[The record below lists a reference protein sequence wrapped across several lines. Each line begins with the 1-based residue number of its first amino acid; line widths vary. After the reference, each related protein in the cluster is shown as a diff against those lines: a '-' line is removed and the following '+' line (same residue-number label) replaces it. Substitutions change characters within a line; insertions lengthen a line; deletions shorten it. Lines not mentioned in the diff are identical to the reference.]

1 MYKIYQVGNETLEDI
16 AKKLNTN
23 VDEIVRLNGTSNI
36 ISGSYIIVP
45 ANKDFTT
52 YIVKQGD
59 NIYSIAK
66 NNGVDYETLL
76 KVNGLDQN
84 DYIYPN
90 QEIII
95 PNKKIYVTKEN
106 ETIKDIINKLNIN
119 NIDSLKEKIRVF
131 HDYIATINVYDS
143 DKENGKS
150 NYNSDKAIGT
160 LFEGHSICSGYTDTL
175 SLFLDKINL
184 KNYKIA
190 NDEHT
195 WNVVLINGDWYHIDL
210 TWDDPITNTGENIIQ
225 YNYFLITTPELESK
239 NEIEHNYSKEIYN
252 FIK

>member
-36 ISGSYIIVP
+36 IPGSYIIVP

-119 NIDSLKEKIRVF
+119 NIKNIEDLYLLK
-131 HDYIATINVYDS
+131 D
-143 DKENGKS
+143 
-150 NYNSDKAIGT
+150 
-160 LFEGHSICSGYTDTL
+160 
-175 SLFLDKINL
+175 
-184 KNYKIA
+184 
-190 NDEHT
+190 
-195 WNVVLINGDWYHIDL
+195 
-210 TWDDPITNTGENIIQ
+210 Q
-225 YNYFLITTPELESK
+225 M
-239 NEIEHNYSKEIYN
+239 
-252 FIK
+252 IKF

>member
-119 NIDSLKEKIRVF
+119 NIKNIEDLYLLK
-131 HDYIATINVYDS
+131 D
-143 DKENGKS
+143 
-150 NYNSDKAIGT
+150 
-160 LFEGHSICSGYTDTL
+160 
-175 SLFLDKINL
+175 
-184 KNYKIA
+184 
-190 NDEHT
+190 
-195 WNVVLINGDWYHIDL
+195 
-210 TWDDPITNTGENIIQ
+210 Q
-225 YNYFLITTPELESK
+225 M
-239 NEIEHNYSKEIYN
+239 
-252 FIK
+252 IKF

>member
-36 ISGSYIIVP
+36 IPGSCIIVP

-119 NIDSLKEKIRVF
+119 NIKNIEDLYLLK
-131 HDYIATINVYDS
+131 D
-143 DKENGKS
+143 
-150 NYNSDKAIGT
+150 
-160 LFEGHSICSGYTDTL
+160 
-175 SLFLDKINL
+175 
-184 KNYKIA
+184 
-190 NDEHT
+190 
-195 WNVVLINGDWYHIDL
+195 
-210 TWDDPITNTGENIIQ
+210 Q
-225 YNYFLITTPELESK
+225 M
-239 NEIEHNYSKEIYN
+239 
-252 FIK
+252 IKF